1 MTAAVK
7 ILEHEKKRDSLSDN
21 FLKYFSVDLA
31 ATPAQK
37 KSVFKIRYRVYCE
50 EFGYEPAHRFPD
62 KFEYDAYDDQSLQCL
77 VTHISSGIPAGCV
90 RLIQSTD
97 ENCGILPFEKTCS
110 ESLDNEFIRS
120 LNLDRK
126 TMCEISR
133 LAVDSTFRRRAGEKK
148 TRFGVMD
155 ALDCSHHE
163 QRTFGLIAVATLL
176 GATALSSLTGR
187 TNAFAMMETYLPRLL
202 KRSGIIFQKIGG
214 EVEHHGIRA
223 PYFITTQSMEENI
236 LPDLKELYEAIYEKI
251 MQSYADQQVKTINS
265 L

>member
-1 MTAAVK
+1 MNTATKV
-7 ILEHEKKRDSLSDN
+7 IEQDQGSLTES
-21 FLKYFSVDLA
+21 FLKYFTIDLA
-31 ATPAQK
+31 STPVQK
-37 KSVFKIRYRVYCE
+37 ERVYKIRYRVYCE
-50 EFGYEPAHRFPD
+50 EFGYEPADRFPD
-62 KFEYDAYDDQSLQCL
+62 KSEHDTYDDHSVHCL
-77 VTHISSGIPAGCV
+77 ITHKSSGLTAGCV
-90 RLIQSTD
+90 RLIPATIND
-97 ENCGILPFEKTCS
+97 TNHALPFEKSCS

-223 PYFITTQSMEENI
+223 PYYITTQSMEENI

-251 MQSYADQQVKTINS
+251 MRSYADQQAKTINCQ
-265 L
+265 